1 MIGSGIGTVAAIGVL
16 AATLLSLMQIVWV
29 HTQPQSGYS
38 VYKLVR
44 DGGGCERFIFFLY

>member
-16 AATLLSLMQIVWV
+16 AATLLSLMQIAWV
-29 HTQPQSGYS
+29 HTLPQGGYS